1 MRLVAG
7 CILFFEVPHTAN
19 NFCDDLQQHFTM
31 APKRKRQKLQED
43 GDAVAIALAD
53 VADEYHNAEADDA
66 DLPVKSSS
74 TKSSSSLFIRS
85 LPKSATTE
93 SLAEFFSDSYPVKH
107 ATVVTDRSTKESKG
121 FGFVTFT
128 DPDDAIKA
136 KEEFNGL
143 LFDGRRIEVDIAEPR
158 HRDGQDSGGNVLAGS
173 THPKVHKKSEESAMV
188 PRLIIRNL
196 PWSFK
201 KPEQLINLF
210 QSYGKVKQAS
220 LPTQEKGLSSGF
232 GFVLLRGR
240 KNAEKA
246 IAGLNGKVIDGRT
259 ITVDWA
265 MDKDTWVSS
274 QTAEKRKRQVGESD
288 VKQDLER
295 NSDVD
300 MDNGVEQDGLELRET
315 TGDLLEEASDS
326 LDRGSPQHEDEDE
339 NEGGGGGEEEEEG
352 GVDLEDEKPED
363 YSGTLF
369 VRNLPFTATDESL
382 FQHFLQFGSLRYARV
397 VMDHETDRSRGT
409 GFVCFRK
416 PDDALSCLREA
427 PKSPQD
433 SKANNKR
440 SVLED
445 TQVDPLGH
453 YTLDGRVLQIS
464 KAVDRTEAQRL
475 ATEGQSARETRD
487 RDKRR
492 LFLLSEGTVSTKS
505 PLHSALSQTELK
517 MREDSTKQRQMLI
530 KSNPSLHLSLTRLS
544 IRNIPRH
551 ITSKDLKALAREA
564 VVGFATDVK
573 EHRRLALTKEELSR
587 GGEEM
592 KQAEHDRKVKGK
604 GVVKQAKIVFEGQE
618 GSKVSEKSGAGKSR
632 GYGFV
637 EYSSHRWALMGLRWL
652 NGHLVKRS
660 IAAKEPKSQDVPD
673 RPRRLIVEF
682 AIENAQV
689 VARRHSRQQRT
700 GRADTASTGGQL
712 SRNHPNKKRKAEAD
726 SKEGPQLK
734 EEPMAESDTVKSTI
748 TGKMIGKKRAIRK
761 ARKSAK

>member
-1 MRLVAG
+1 
-7 CILFFEVPHTAN
+7 
-19 NFCDDLQQHFTM
+19 M
-31 APKRKRQKLQED
+31 APKRKRQKLKED
-43 GDAVAIALAD
+43 KDAVAIALAD

-66 DLPVKSSS
+66 DLPAKSS
-74 TKSSSSLFIRS
+74 TKSSKSLFVRS
-85 LPKSATTE
+85 LPESATTE
-93 SLAEFFSDSYPVKH
+93 SLAEFFSESYPVKH
-107 ATVVTDRSTKESKG
+107 ATVVTDRLTKESKSY
-121 FGFVTFT
+121 GFVTFT
-128 DPDDAIKA
+128 DPDDALKA

-143 LFDGRRIEVDIAEPR
+143 LFDGRKIEVNIAKPR
-158 HRDGQDSGGNVLAGS
+158 HRDGQGPERSAPADSTQRGA
-173 THPKVHKKSEESAMV
+173 HKQSEESSIV

-201 KPEQLINLF
+201 RSEQLTTLF

-220 LPTQEKGLSSGF
+220 LPTGKKGLSSGF

-246 IAGLNGKVIDGRT
+246 IAGLNGKSVDGRT

-274 QTAEKRKRQVGESD
+274 QTAEKRKKQAEESD
-288 VKQDLER
+288 DKQDLEL
-295 NSDVD
+295 NSGVD
-300 MDNGVEQDGLELRET
+300 IDDRAEQDGL
-315 TGDLLEEASDS
+315 DLQDVTKDLTEEAEDQLEEDSDS
-326 LDRGSPQHEDEDE
+326 LDDDSHQLEDEDE
-339 NEGGGGGEEEEEG
+339 
-352 GVDLEDEKPED
+352 GVELEDEKTED

-369 VRNLPFTATDESL
+369 IRNLPFTATDESL
-382 FQHFLQFGSLRYARV
+382 FRHFLQFGSLRYARV
-397 VMDHETDRSRGT
+397 VMDHETDRSRGVA
-409 GFVCFRK
+409 FVCFRK
-416 PDDALSCLREA
+416 PDDALRYLREA
-427 PKSPQD
+427 PKSAQE
-433 SKANNKR
+433 SKTNNKR

-445 TQVDPLGH
+445 TQVDPSGH
-453 YTLDGRVLQIS
+453 YTLDGRVLQVS

-492 LFLLSEGTVSTKS
+492 LFLLSEGTLSTKS
-505 PLHSALSQTELK
+505 PLHSALSQNELK

-530 KSNPSLHLSLTRLS
+530 KSNPSLHLSFTRLS

-573 EHRRLALTKEELSR
+573 AQRRLALTKEELSR

-660 IAAKEPKSQDVPD
+660 IAADEPKSQDAPD

-689 VARRHSRQQRT
+689 VARRNSRQQRT
-700 GRADTASTGGQL
+700 GRTDAPSTGDQS
-712 SRNHPNKKRKAEAD
+712 SRNKSSKKRKAD
-726 SKEGPQLK
+726 SDPKEGSQL
-734 EEPMAESDTVKSTI
+734 EEEALVESNTVKSTI
-748 TGKMIGKKRAIRK
+748 TGKIIGKKRAMRR